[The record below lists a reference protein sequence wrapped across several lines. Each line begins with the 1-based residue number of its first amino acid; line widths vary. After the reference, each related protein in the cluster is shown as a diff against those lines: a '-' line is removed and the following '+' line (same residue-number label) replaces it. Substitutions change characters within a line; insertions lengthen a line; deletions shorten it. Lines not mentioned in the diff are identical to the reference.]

1 MKQLAKIGI
10 NNLFEAILFTPKSY
24 TNTFLIK
31 KLNTKQINKGTIKVR
46 IIDKKQFK
54 KTLKINAL
62 MIDFDENL
70 EMIIF
75 NAKYFHN
82 ITFAIGKEIYISG
95 SFEFIESFK
104 SPNNFNPNVW
114 KINQPKVIT
123 NINQIILNFPY
134 IKMKSIHLNEIFKK
148 IINYKD
154 LKNLGLSDEI
164 INNIL
169 VIFHPEPNNVIH
181 NIYLEEFEKNNG
193 LFGIYLDSIKFVEIF
208 YYIQSLRR
216 KKNIFEAVCKLE
228 GNYLDF
234 IQSLPFSL
242 TKGQK
247 DCIQNLNL
255 KLNSLKATRC
265 VVMGDVGCGKTI
277 VILACVMIAY
287 PKKTILLVPTTILAR
302 QLYNESKKFLPKFV
316 KVGIVIKDDEIT
328 NCDFLI
334 GTHSLL
340 YKNLDSFS
348 LFMTDEQHRF
358 GTNQRLKIE
367 KMLEV
372 EGKKPHNIQF
382 SATPIPRTMA
392 LIESNLVDFCNIYDL
407 PFKKDIDSKII
418 TKSDFNALLEH
429 IKNDILNN
437 QQIAIIYPLVEKSH
451 VINYQSIEEGL
462 PFWQKN
468 FQKVYSTYGKDKQK
482 EEIIEKFRDNGNIL
496 IATTLFEVGISLPRL
511 SSIII
516 VGAERLGFSTL
527 HQLRGRVSRNGL
539 KGYCFLYTN
548 HADSKRLKDF
558 IKTTNG
564 FEIAELDLKYRNSG
578 DLLRG
583 IRQSGNNFKYL
594 DISTDIEIVK
604 NAQKMLNDTGK

>member
-1 MKQLAKIGI
+1 MTRLAKIGI
-10 NNLFEAILFTPKSY
+10 TNLFEAILFTPKSY
-24 TNTFLIK
+24 TNTNILKHLNKDSINEGVLRIK
-31 KLNTKQINKGTIKVR
+31 ILS
-46 IIDKKQFK
+46 KKQLGRI
-54 KTLKINAL
+54 LKIESL
-62 MIDFDENL
+62 ILDFDEFL
-70 EMIIF
+70 EITIF
-75 NAKYFHN
+75 NAKPFHN
-82 ITFAIGKEIYISG
+82 KIFTSDKEIYILG
-95 SFEFIESFK
+95 CFEFNGIWR
-104 SPNNFNPNVW
+104 V
-114 KINQPKVIT
+114 IQPKITT
-123 NINQIILNFPY
+123 NINKIIMNFPTT
-134 IKMKSIHLNEIFKK
+134 KMQNNNLNDIFR
-148 IINYKD
+148 
-154 LKNLGLSDEI
+154 EI
-164 INNIL
+164 INKEDLFSLGFTNDIIDSIWT
-169 VIFHPEPNNVIH
+169 IFHPESSQD
-181 NIYLEEFEKNNG
+181 YLIEFTKNNG
-193 LFGIYLDSIKFVEIF
+193 LFGKYLNAIKFVEIF
-208 YYIQSLRR
+208 YYMQSLRR
-216 KKNIFEAVCKLE
+216 KKTTFEAIDRLG

-234 IQSLPFSL
+234 IKSLPFPL

-247 DCIQNLNL
+247 TCIEMLYS
-255 KLNSLKATRC
+255 KLDSLKATRC

-277 VILACVMIAY
+277 VILACVMMAY
-287 PKKTILLVPTTILAR
+287 PKKSILLAPTTILAR
-302 QLYNESKKFLPKFV
+302 QLYNEAKKFLPDFV
-316 KVGIVIKDDEIT
+316 KVGIVIKDDRLP

-340 YKNLDSFS
+340 YKSLDSFS

-358 GTNQRLKIE
+358 GTNQRIKLE
-367 KMLEV
+367 KMLET

-418 TKSDFNALLEH
+418 TKSDFGTLLEH
-429 IKNDILNN
+429 IKNDISNN
-437 QQIAIIYPLVEKSH
+437 QQIAIIYPLVEKSDA
-451 VINYQSIEEGL
+451 IGYQSIEEGL

-468 FQKVYSTYGKDKQK
+468 FQKVYSTHGKDKQK
-482 EEIIEKFRDNGNIL
+482 EEIIEEFRENGSIL

-548 HADSKRLKDF
+548 KPDSVRLKDF

-583 IRQSGNNFKYL
+583 IRQSGEQFKYFNM
-594 DISTDIEIVK
+594 STDREIIKEAQEILNK
-604 NAQKMLNDTGK
+604 NI

>member
-1 MKQLAKIGI
+1 MTRLAKIGI
-10 NNLFEAILFTPKSY
+10 TNLFEAILFTPKSY
-24 TNTFLIK
+24 TNTNILNHLNKDSINEGVLRIK
-31 KLNTKQINKGTIKVR
+31 ILS
-46 IIDKKQFK
+46 KKQLGRI
-54 KTLKINAL
+54 LKIESL
-62 MIDFDENL
+62 ILDFDEFL
-70 EMIIF
+70 EITIF
-75 NAKYFHN
+75 NAKPFHN
-82 ITFAIGKEIYISG
+82 KIFTSDKEIYILG
-95 SFEFIESFK
+95 CFEFNGIWR
-104 SPNNFNPNVW
+104 V
-114 KINQPKVIT
+114 IQPKITT
-123 NINQIILNFPY
+123 NINKIIMNFPTT
-134 IKMKSIHLNEIFKK
+134 KMQNNNLNDIFR
-148 IINYKD
+148 
-154 LKNLGLSDEI
+154 EI
-164 INNIL
+164 INKEDLFSLGFTNDIIDSIWT
-169 VIFHPEPNNVIH
+169 IFHPESSQD
-181 NIYLEEFEKNNG
+181 YLIEFTKNNG
-193 LFGIYLDSIKFVEIF
+193 LFGKYLNAIKFVEIF
-208 YYIQSLRR
+208 YYMQSLRR
-216 KKNIFEAVCKLE
+216 KKTTFEAIDRLG

-234 IQSLPFSL
+234 IKSLPFPL

-247 DCIQNLNL
+247 TCIEMLYS
-255 KLNSLKATRC
+255 KLDSLKATRC

-277 VILACVMIAY
+277 VILACVMMAY
-287 PKKTILLVPTTILAR
+287 PKKSILLAPTTILAR
-302 QLYNESKKFLPKFV
+302 QLYNEAKKFLPDFV
-316 KVGIVIKDDEIT
+316 KVGIVIKDDRLP

-340 YKNLDSFS
+340 YKSLDSFS

-358 GTNQRLKIE
+358 GTNQRIKLE
-367 KMLEV
+367 KMLET

-418 TKSDFNALLEH
+418 TKSDFGTLLEH
-429 IKNDILNN
+429 IKNDISNN
-437 QQIAIIYPLVEKSH
+437 QQIAIIYPLVEKSDA
-451 VINYQSIEEGL
+451 IGYQSIEEGL

-468 FQKVYSTYGKDKQK
+468 FQKVYSTHGKDKQK
-482 EEIIEKFRDNGNIL
+482 EEIIEEFRENGSIL

-548 HADSKRLKDF
+548 KPDSVRLKDF

-583 IRQSGNNFKYL
+583 IRQSGEQFKYFNM
-594 DISTDIEIVK
+594 STDREIIKEAQEILNKNIE
-604 NAQKMLNDTGK
+604 

>member
-1 MKQLAKIGI
+1 MTRLAKIGI
-10 NNLFEAILFTPKSY
+10 TNLFEAILFTPKSY
-24 TNTFLIK
+24 TNTNILKRLNKDSINEGVLRIK
-31 KLNTKQINKGTIKVR
+31 ILS
-46 IIDKKQFK
+46 KKQLGRI
-54 KTLKINAL
+54 LKIESL
-62 MIDFDENL
+62 ILDFDEFL
-70 EMIIF
+70 EITIF
-75 NAKYFHN
+75 NAKPFHN
-82 ITFAIGKEIYISG
+82 KIFTSDKEIYILG
-95 SFEFIESFK
+95 CFEFSGIWR
-104 SPNNFNPNVW
+104 V
-114 KINQPKVIT
+114 IQPKITT
-123 NINQIILNFPY
+123 NINKIIMNFPAT
-134 IKMKSIHLNEIFKK
+134 KMQNNNLNDIFR
-148 IINYKD
+148 
-154 LKNLGLSDEI
+154 EI
-164 INNIL
+164 INKEDLFSLGFTNDIIDSIWT
-169 VIFHPEPNNVIH
+169 IFHPESSQD
-181 NIYLEEFEKNNG
+181 YLIEFTKNNG
-193 LFGIYLDSIKFVEIF
+193 LFGKYLNAIKFVEIF
-208 YYIQSLRR
+208 YYMQSLRR
-216 KKNIFEAVCKLE
+216 KKTTFEAIDRLG

-234 IQSLPFSL
+234 IKSLPFPL

-247 DCIQNLNL
+247 TCIEMLNS
-255 KLNSLKATRC
+255 KLDSLKATRC

-277 VILACVMIAY
+277 VILACVMMAY
-287 PKKTILLVPTTILAR
+287 PKKSILLAPTTILAR
-302 QLYNESKKFLPKFV
+302 QLYNEAKKFLPDFV
-316 KVGIVIKDDEIT
+316 KVGIVIKDDRLP

-340 YKNLDSFS
+340 YKSLDSFS

-358 GTNQRLKIE
+358 GTNQRIKLE
-367 KMLEV
+367 KMLEI

-418 TKSDFNALLEH
+418 TKSDFGALLEH
-429 IKNDILNN
+429 IKNDISNN
-437 QQIAIIYPLVEKSH
+437 QQIAIIYPLVEKSDA
-451 VINYQSIEEGL
+451 IGYQSIEEGL

-468 FQKVYSTYGKDKQK
+468 FQKVYSTHGKDKQK
-482 EEIIEKFRDNGNIL
+482 EEIIEEFRENGSIL

-548 HADSKRLKDF
+548 RPDSTRLKDF

-583 IRQSGNNFKYL
+583 IRQSGEQFKYF
-594 DISTDIEIVK
+594 DMSTDREIVK
-604 NAQKMLNDTGK
+604 EAQEILNKNIE

>member
-1 MKQLAKIGI
+1 MTRLAKIGI
-10 NNLFEAILFTPKSY
+10 TNLFEAILFTPKSY
-24 TNTFLIK
+24 TNTNILNHLNKDSINEGVLRIK
-31 KLNTKQINKGTIKVR
+31 ILS
-46 IIDKKQFK
+46 KKQLGRI
-54 KTLKINAL
+54 LKIESL
-62 MIDFDENL
+62 ILDFDEFL
-70 EMIIF
+70 EITIF
-75 NAKYFHN
+75 NAKPFHN
-82 ITFAIGKEIYISG
+82 KIFTSDKEIYILG
-95 SFEFIESFK
+95 CFEFNGIWR
-104 SPNNFNPNVW
+104 V
-114 KINQPKVIT
+114 IQPKITT
-123 NINQIILNFPY
+123 NINKIIMNFPTT
-134 IKMKSIHLNEIFKK
+134 KMQNDNLNDIFR
-148 IINYKD
+148 
-154 LKNLGLSDEI
+154 EI
-164 INNIL
+164 INKEDLFSLGFTNDIIDSIWT
-169 VIFHPEPNNVIH
+169 IFHPESSQD
-181 NIYLEEFEKNNG
+181 YLIEFTKNNG
-193 LFGIYLDSIKFVEIF
+193 LFGKYLNAIKFVEIF
-208 YYIQSLRR
+208 YYMQSLRR
-216 KKNIFEAVCKLE
+216 KKTTFEAIDRLG

-234 IQSLPFSL
+234 IKSLPFPL

-247 DCIQNLNL
+247 TCIEMLYS
-255 KLNSLKATRC
+255 KLDSLKATRC

-277 VILACVMIAY
+277 VILACVMMAY
-287 PKKTILLVPTTILAR
+287 PKKSILLAPTTILAR
-302 QLYNESKKFLPKFV
+302 QLYNEAKKFLPDFV
-316 KVGIVIKDDEIT
+316 KVGIVIKDDRLP

-340 YKNLDSFS
+340 YKSLDSFS

-358 GTNQRLKIE
+358 GTNQRIKLE
-367 KMLEV
+367 KMLET

-418 TKSDFNALLEH
+418 TKSDFGTLLEH
-429 IKNDILNN
+429 IKNDISNN
-437 QQIAIIYPLVEKSH
+437 QQIAIIYPLVEKSDA
-451 VINYQSIEEGL
+451 IGYQSIEEGL

-468 FQKVYSTYGKDKQK
+468 FQKVYSTHGKDKQK
-482 EEIIEKFRDNGNIL
+482 EEIIEEFRENGSIL

-548 HADSKRLKDF
+548 KPDSVRLKDF

-583 IRQSGNNFKYL
+583 IRQSGEQFKYFNM
-594 DISTDIEIVK
+594 STDREIIKEAQEILNK
-604 NAQKMLNDTGK
+604 NI

>member
-1 MKQLAKIGI
+1 MTRLAKIGI
-10 NNLFEAILFTPKSY
+10 TNLFEAILFTPKSY
-24 TNTFLIK
+24 TNTNILKHLNKDSINEGVLRIK
-31 KLNTKQINKGTIKVR
+31 ILS
-46 IIDKKQFK
+46 KKQLGRI
-54 KTLKINAL
+54 LKIESL
-62 MIDFDENL
+62 ILDFDEFL
-70 EMIIF
+70 EITIF
-75 NAKYFHN
+75 NAKPFHN
-82 ITFAIGKEIYISG
+82 KIFTSDKEIYILG
-95 SFEFIESFK
+95 CFEFNGIWR
-104 SPNNFNPNVW
+104 V
-114 KINQPKVIT
+114 IQPKITT
-123 NINQIILNFPY
+123 NINKIIMNFPAT
-134 IKMKSIHLNEIFKK
+134 KMQNNNLNDIFR
-148 IINYKD
+148 
-154 LKNLGLSDEI
+154 EI
-164 INNIL
+164 INKEDLFSLGFTNDIIDSIWT
-169 VIFHPEPNNVIH
+169 IFHPESSQD
-181 NIYLEEFEKNNG
+181 YLIEFTKNNG
-193 LFGIYLDSIKFVEIF
+193 LFGKYLNAIKFVEIF
-208 YYIQSLRR
+208 YYMQSLRR
-216 KKNIFEAVCKLE
+216 KKTTFEAIDRLG

-234 IQSLPFSL
+234 IKSLPFPL

-247 DCIQNLNL
+247 TCIEMLNS
-255 KLNSLKATRC
+255 KLDSLKATRC

-277 VILACVMIAY
+277 VILACVMMAY
-287 PKKTILLVPTTILAR
+287 PKKSILLAPTTILAR
-302 QLYNESKKFLPKFV
+302 QLYNEAKKFLPDFV
-316 KVGIVIKDDEIT
+316 KVGIVIKDDRLP

-340 YKNLDSFS
+340 YKSLDSFS

-358 GTNQRLKIE
+358 GTNQRIKLE
-367 KMLEV
+367 KMLET

-418 TKSDFNALLEH
+418 TKSNFGTLLEH
-429 IKNDILNN
+429 IKNDISNN
-437 QQIAIIYPLVEKSH
+437 QQIAIIYPLVEKSDA
-451 VINYQSIEEGL
+451 IGYQSIEEGL

-468 FQKVYSTYGKDKQK
+468 FQKVYSTHGKDKQK
-482 EEIIEKFRDNGNIL
+482 EEIIEEFRENGSIL

-548 HADSKRLKDF
+548 KPDSTRLKDF

-583 IRQSGNNFKYL
+583 IRQSGEQFKYFNM
-594 DISTDIEIVK
+594 STDREIIKEAQEILDKNIE
-604 NAQKMLNDTGK
+604 